1 VKNLEELLDRYA
13 ELFGPHP
20 VDGCAITPVDVR
32 LKDPD
37 KVVWVLPRRLSQ
49 REEQTVDE
57 GVDELLK
64 MGAITRSTSPFNTT
78 IVVVEQK
85 GKSRVCFDF

>member
-1 VKNLEELLDRYA
+1 MKNLEELLDRYA

-37 KVVWVLPRRLSQ
+37 KVVWVPSK
-49 REEQTVDE
+49 TVVTE
-57 GVDELLK
+57 G
-64 MGAITRSTSPFNTT
+64 GN
-78 IVVVEQK
+78 
-85 GKSRVCFDF
+85 C